1 MLRPLC
7 DQTGLNP
14 DKMDT
19 HCVTREEAMKEA
31 GMRIRIEP
39 ELRQAFMT
47 ACRGQDL
54 PAAQVIRTF
63 IKDYVRQCEDT
74 QGAVQPT
81 TATARRKAR
90 PNATKPAAHAATK
103 ASRQSI

>member
-1 MLRPLC
+1 
-7 DQTGLNP
+7 
-14 DKMDT
+14 
-19 HCVTREEAMKEA
+19 MKEA

-63 IKDYVRQCEDT
+63 IKDYVRKCERT
-74 QGAVQPT
+74 QGGVQT
-81 TATARRKAR
+81 TTNVASGKAR
-90 PNATKPAAHAATK
+90 SSAVKPAANAVTK
-103 ASRQSI
+103 ASSQPT